1 MASGT
6 ITVRDSDNKAVYTQT
21 LGTLSSGTTYEFNWN
36 GQSSSGATA
45 PDGVYTVSLSLLNSS
60 GEAVLSDQVVDATV
74 TGVVTDNGTVYL
86 GLEGGQLMALSDVRQ
101 VMLPSTTSTDTDTST
116 DSKASSGS

>member
-1 MASGT
+1 M
-6 ITVRDSDNKAVYTQT
+6 
-21 LGTLSSGTTYEFNWN
+21 
-36 GQSSSGATA
+36 
-45 PDGVYTVSLSLLNSS
+45 YTVSLSLLNSS